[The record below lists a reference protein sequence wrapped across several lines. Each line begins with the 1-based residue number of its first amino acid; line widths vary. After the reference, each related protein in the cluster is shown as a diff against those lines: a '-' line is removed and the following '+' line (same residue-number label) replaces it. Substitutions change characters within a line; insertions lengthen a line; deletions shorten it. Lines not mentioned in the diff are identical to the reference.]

1 MALSV
6 CRCDFC
12 NFLNAHNFLP
22 IKLRKLLKKP
32 KIENDMLSFSDS
44 YLWSFV
50 ARFTEFPPSKLF
62 SLYRTACRKRE
73 ERRKEVQRMKSNY
86 TSTLHEIG
94 KHAPPDRLE
103 LEEARKR
110 ALGNLSQ
117 LFNCKLILAQ

>member
-6 CRCDFC
+6 CTDRCDFLQFFKRSQFFA
-12 NFLNAHNFLP
+12 N
-22 IKLRKLLKKP
+22 KLLNKP
-32 KIENDMLSFSDS
+32 KIENDILSFSHS

-117 LFNCKLILAQ
+117 LFNCKLILAR